1 MTPEQQSLYKA
12 AVQKVRDEVMAAVQ
26 AAEAA
31 SNGSAAGR
39 NARAR
44 NLNQKYFSSDTESA
58 MAPIPITKRKRGRPA
73 KKGANGGVCGCR
85 AAQRMHSAC
94 LACSCAASR
103 RQVTVL
109 VMEHAAERG
118 VLTLCVHCL
127 CCAGPLSCCCPAQR
141 TTPSASW
148 TGWTLVAQQPLG
160 RPAAR
165 AAQAHCRVGN
175 CLWTP

>member
-1 MTPEQQSLYKA
+1 MTAEQQSLYKA

-73 KKGANGGVCGCR
+73 KKKGACFFQPSGGAFMHCG
-85 AAQRMHSAC
+85 
-94 LACSCAASR
+94 
-103 RQVTVL
+103 
-109 VMEHAAERG
+109 
-118 VLTLCVHCL
+118 
-127 CCAGPLSCCCPAQR
+127 P
-141 TTPSASW
+141 
-148 TGWTLVAQQPLG
+148 
-160 RPAAR
+160 
-165 AAQAHCRVGN
+165 
-175 CLWTP
+175 

>member
-1 MTPEQQSLYKA
+1 MTQEQQSLYKA

-73 KKGANGGVCGCR
+73 KKKGECPCVGGAGCPSYCCLPAGG
-85 AAQRMHSAC
+85 
-94 LACSCAASR
+94 LAKTCTH
-103 RQVTVL
+103 QVV
-109 VMEHAAERG
+109 
-118 VLTLCVHCL
+118 
-127 CCAGPLSCCCPAQR
+127 PF
-141 TTPSASW
+141 
-148 TGWTLVAQQPLG
+148 
-160 RPAAR
+160 
-165 AAQAHCRVGN
+165 
-175 CLWTP
+175 